1 MKKYLHT
8 LLFAIYPILF
18 YFNINKN
25 EIFLSNIFTPLLYC
39 LVFAGFIFSIFYL
52 LTKQKENVGVLTSTF
67 IFLFFSYGHV
77 IIEFGKSY
85 KNLIIGIWL
94 LIFISIVILSI
105 KKSFKKINPALNFI

>member
-39 LVFAGFIFSIFYL
+39 LIFAGFIFSIFYFII
-52 LTKQKENVGVLTSTF
+52 KRKENVGVLASTF
-67 IFLFFSYGHV
+67 ILLFFSYGHV
-77 IIEFGKSY
+77 LIELGKTY

-94 LIFISIVILSI
+94 LVCISIVILSI